1 MIGKRKKV
9 QDTEMDYLYIQALK
23 SRKIPL
29 LTLDPRWHQLFPDH
43 RKTDEIKHL
52 EKKLNKLIQK
62 QGQTSNDLKDYE
74 KAKKVL
80 MQNIVNNMTD
90 GHEHDSP
97 VRQRKQEKN
106 QKLMNELK
114 DKITQAE
121 DLQESLPQDI
131 KLANDELLIASMR
144 VCYGELVFN
153 TERIEAEEQLIVQM
167 REELKNHI
175 LQKQEMEMR
184 NTELYKYMHN
194 LLGAEIVEVFDREH
208 QIWKG
213 NLEENKLDAE

>member
-23 SRKIPL
+23 GRKIPL

-43 RKTDEIKHL
+43 RKTNEIKYL

-106 QKLMNELK
+106 QKLMNDLK

-121 DLQESLPQDI
+121 GLQESLPQDI

-144 VCYGELVFN
+144 VCYGELVSN
-153 TERIEAEEQLIVQM
+153 SEKIEAEEQQIAQM
-167 REELKNHI
+167 RDELKNHI

-184 NTELYKYMHN
+184 NTEMYKYMHN
-194 LLGAEIVEVFDREH
+194 LLGAEVVEVFDREH

-213 NLEENKLDAE
+213 NLEENKLDVE